1 LSSMIMAMT
10 FTSPQRNSVIAATG
24 VTIGAGVNAK
34 GEIYEVDL
42 NTGHWQLLV
51 KDLPGINFMMPV

>member
-1 LSSMIMAMT
+1 MAIT
-10 FTSPQRNSVIAATG
+10 FTSPQRDSVIVATG

-42 NTGHWQLLV
+42 NTGRWKALV
-51 KDLPGINFMMPV
+51 TDLPGIKFMMPV